1 MTAQRRSQYVWT
13 ALLVALTCV
22 SVARAQSSGAG
33 PRLGSPTVPSEE
45 LPTPPPP
52 LGSSGNA
59 ASQATAP
66 SEMVEDVRIQG
77 NKSLPLHEF
86 HSHIRTRSDRPFD
99 RQMVEEDVRKLTAL
113 RKFVSVDVAYMT
125 GPKGGKVVIFRVV
138 ERPVLKYVKFV
149 GNTVRENTVKKHVT
163 VKDGDAAD
171 PYAVEE
177 SRRKLEE
184 WYQGKG
190 YPNARVTIHEG
201 NKPGDRGAVF
211 VINEGAKQKVWS
223 VEFVGNTIVSGQRLK
238 TQIQSKPPVLMLFK
252 GEVDRKKIDDDVD
265 RLLNYYRG
273 LGFFRARIGR
283 EMKFDEDMDW
293 LTLTFVIDEGP
304 RYTIRNISV
313 VGNQKIST
321 DELIAKTKLK
331 SGDFFDRE
339 TLKKDIYQIEDA
351 YGMIGYI
358 FSAVEAEPRFL
369 EEPGQLDMVYQIAE
383 GDRYHIGRV
392 DVVINGDGPRT
403 KRNVILNRMSIY
415 PGQIAD
421 IRELRDSERRLKAS
435 GLFQTNPAQG
445 EPPKVSFKQP
455 EFDDGSGRSA
465 PSTAGRDGGRRGG
478 NMRGQSPDPEP
489 RPPLPPGERWID
501 VVAEGNWNPATQVA
515 DEPLRVPT
523 SVAMPVSS
531 RVPLVPGSPQTRYQS
546 PDQRYGVPAG
556 STQPNVYGSYGQ
568 PSGYGSQPGYASPA
582 NYNAPAAY
590 GPQPAYGNGSV
601 GQVPMNR
608 TSPDSSVRPVQQAVY
623 QGPSGQGT
631 VTPVQY
637 LAPPATGY
645 APGTTTVAPTTT
657 PAYGA
662 PANPYATPGSVV
674 GAPPASLPSPSNA
687 TPYGAPGYGLP
698 PGLTPGAGGYTQGDL
713 YEPVPPGPAYGG
725 FPGAIQPFQEPTR
738 PIDVQTV
745 VTETQTGRIQLN
757 VGVNSSA
764 GLVGGVMIDEQNF
777 DWRRVPTS
785 WEDIRSGRAFRGG
798 GQQFRIEA
806 FPGTQ
811 VSRYTATY
819 RDPYFLDTR
828 ISYTL
833 SGYYFQRFYQNWTE
847 ERTGGR
853 VALGYQLTPDL
864 SSTVSMR
871 AENVNVNNPTVPTPT
886 DLNNVLGNTAL
897 YAAKWE
903 IQHDT
908 RDSTFLATQGH
919 LINLAFEQGFGTFSF
934 PKFTATGSQYFLLHE
949 RPDRSGRHVLSYV
962 TEVGIAGNDTPIYER
977 FYAGGYG
984 SLRGFMFRGVTP
996 LDQDVQVG
1004 GRLSWLN
1011 SLEYLFPITADDMLR
1026 GVMFCDFGSVESNL
1040 HFDGPM
1046 RVALG
1051 AGLRI
1056 SIPAMGPGPIA
1067 LDFAGPVSMR
1077 SGDHVQNFSFF
1088 IGYAR

>member
-1 MTAQRRSQYVWT
+1 M
-13 ALLVALTCV
+13 
-22 SVARAQSSGAG
+22 
-33 PRLGSPTVPSEE
+33 
-45 LPTPPPP
+45 
-52 LGSSGNA
+52 
-59 ASQATAP
+59 
-66 SEMVEDVRIQG
+66 
-77 NKSLPLHEF
+77 
-86 HSHIRTRSDRPFD
+86 
-99 RQMVEEDVRKLTAL
+99 RKLTAL
-113 RKFVSVDVAYMT
+113 HKFVSVDVAYMT
-125 GPKGGKVVIFRVV
+125 GPKGGKIVIFRVV
-138 ERPVLKYVKFV
+138 ERPILKYVKFV
-149 GNTVRENTVKKHVT
+149 GNTVREGTLKKHVT

-252 GEVDRKKIDDDVD
+252 GEVDRKKIDEDVD

-283 EMKFDEDMDW
+283 EMKFDEDLDW

-304 RYTIRNISV
+304 RYKIRNVSV
-313 VGNQKIST
+313 VGNQKIGT
-321 DELIAKTKLK
+321 DELIAKTTLK
-331 SGDFFDRE
+331 SGDYFDRE

-351 YGMIGYI
+351 YGTIGYI

-392 DVVINGDGPRT
+392 DVVINGDNPRT
-403 KRNVILNRMSIY
+403 KRNVILNRMSVY

-435 GLFQTNPAQG
+435 GLFLSNPAQG
-445 EPPKVSFKQP
+445 DAPKVSFKQP
-455 EFDDGSGRSA
+455 DFDDGGGRSA

-478 NMRGQSPDPEP
+478 NIRGQSPDPEP
-489 RPPLPPGERWID
+489 RPPLPHGERWID
-501 VVAEGNWNPATQVA
+501 VVAEGQWNPTTRVA
-515 DEPLRVPT
+515 DEPLRVRS
-523 SVAMPVSS
+523 SVAAPPSPSHIPV
-531 RVPLVPGSPQTRYQS
+531 VPKADTARYQS

-556 STQPNVYGSYGQ
+556 YTQPNVYGGYGQ
-568 PSGYGSQPGYASPA
+568 PSAGYG
-582 NYNAPAAY
+582 PAA
-590 GPQPAYGNGSV
+590 AYGNGGV

-608 TSPDSSVRPVQQAVY
+608 TSPDSNVRAVQQAAY
-623 QGPSGQGT
+623 QAAPVQPYA
-631 VTPVQY
+631 TPVQY
-637 LAPPATGY
+637 QAPSATGY
-645 APGTTTVAPTTT
+645 PSGTSTIA

-662 PANPYATPGSVV
+662 PAAV
-674 GAPPASLPSPSNA
+674 LPSPSNA
-687 TPYGAPGYGLP
+687 TPYGTPGYGLP
-698 PGLTPGAGGYTQGDL
+698 PGLSPAAGGYTQGDL
-713 YEPVPPGPAYGG
+713 YEPVPPGPVYGG

-738 PIDVQTV
+738 PIDVQTI

-833 SGYYFQRFYQNWTE
+833 SGYYFQRFYQDWTE

-871 AENVNVNNPTVPTPT
+871 AENVGISNPTQPTPS
-886 DLNNVLGNTAL
+886 DLADVLGNTAL

-962 TEVGIAGNDTPIYER
+962 TELGISGTDTPIYER

-996 LDQDVQVG
+996 LDQGVQVG

-1011 SLEYLFPITADDMLR
+1011 TLEYLFPITADDMLR

-1077 SGDHVQNFSFF
+1077 GGDHVQNFSFF